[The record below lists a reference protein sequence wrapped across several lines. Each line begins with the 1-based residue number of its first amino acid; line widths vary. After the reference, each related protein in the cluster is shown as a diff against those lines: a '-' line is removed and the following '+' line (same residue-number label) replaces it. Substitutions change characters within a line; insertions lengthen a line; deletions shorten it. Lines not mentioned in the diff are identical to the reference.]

1 VNTCSVTLLS
11 QSSTVSSWSAALLAA
26 LLTALFVWT
35 FSHSTAEVR
44 WLGSAPTAIESSAA

>member
-1 VNTCSVTLLS
+1 MNTCAVTLSS

>member
-1 VNTCSVTLLS
+1 MNTWSVTLLS
-11 QSSTVSSWSAALLAA
+11 QSSHASSWSAALLAA

>member
-1 VNTCSVTLLS
+1 MNTCSVTLSS
-11 QSSTVSSWSAALLAA
+11 QFSPASSWSAALLAA

-44 WLGSAPTAIESSAA
+44 WLGSAPIAIEASAA

>member
-1 VNTCSVTLLS
+1 MNTCPAHLS
-11 QSSTVSSWSAALLAA
+11 PQSAPSASWSAAVLAT

-44 WLGSAPTAIESSAA
+44 WLGSAASVTAFPTA

>member
-1 VNTCSVTLLS
+1 VNTCSVTLSS
-11 QSSTVSSWSAALLAA
+11 QSSPASSWSAALMAA

-44 WLGSAPTAIESSAA
+44 WLGSAPTAIEAPAA